1 MATIGYLR
9 LLFGADTKELE
20 AGSKRARDEMK
31 KNKEETEKTVK
42 QLTTFGVVAA
52 GGAVAGLVALT
63 KSSFD
68 GINATRGL
76 AERIGTSSEAL
87 SKLQYAAKLSD
98 VDSETLS
105 GSLEK
110 MQIRLGQ
117 VAETGEGKAAK
128 ALKSFGLSADELI
141 TKDPVE
147 TFHKL
152 VGVLEGIQNPAERAA
167 VAVDLFGKSGAGM
180 LNIVVQGSEALA
192 TMEQEADLLGKTVN
206 DLDAAKVD
214 EADDA
219 LTRVW
224 DSIGGIGNAL
234 AIEVA
239 PWITEISNRFIDYAK
254 DGVNANS
261 LVTQSL
267 DWVTTAIGYAAD
279 AMQFLEA
286 GWHAAEAGIVK
297 GLALSLQGMEGLKS
311 LLNTLTVGIIDFG
324 IAGIDSM
331 VGLGKTIANALG
343 FGDASPFE
351 GLTAGLKQNLEGL
364 AASFEVQAG
373 DSLFGEG
380 LIASLNEKA
389 SEEFTKAGE
398 LWGKEWAH
406 QTTRAFA
413 DEVKLGAETRA
424 GIAVNQAE
432 KFRGLGSGAEIDREK
447 KDKDKGEGKHA
458 GAFDLG
464 SKEAYSAILSARGAI
479 RGDKT
484 GERTAKA
491 TERTAQASEKM
502 ADYLQG
508 LQMMFG
514 VSQDEAIDFLQGV

>member
-9 LLFGADTKELE
+9 LLFGADTKQLE
-20 AGSKRARDEMK
+20 EGSKRARDEMK
-31 KNKEETEKTVK
+31 KNKEETEKSVK

-152 VGVLEGIQNPAERAA
+152 VGVLEGIKNPAERAA

-180 LNIVVQGSEALA
+180 LNIVVQGSDALA
-192 TMEQEADLLGKTVN
+192 EMEKEADLLGATIN
-206 DLDAAKVD
+206 DLDAAKID

-224 DSIGGIGNAL
+224 ASLGGVGKAL

-239 PWITEISNRFIDYAK
+239 PWLTHVANLIVDYAK
-254 DGVNANS
+254 EGVNANS
-261 LVTQSL
+261 LVSQAFGG
-267 DWVTTAIGYAAD
+267 VATAVGYAAD
-279 AMQFLEA
+279 SIQVIEA
-286 GWHAAEAGIVK
+286 AWYAAEGGIISGAVLILKAMDGMK
-297 GLALSLQGMEGLKS
+297 GL
-311 LLNTLTVGIIDFG
+311 LNRATVADHRFRDLRDRFRRS
-324 IAGIDSM
+324 DS
-331 VGLGKTIANALG
+331 GRRIANALG
-343 FGDASPFE
+343 FGDASPF
-351 GLTAGLKQNLEGL
+351 
-364 AASFEVQAG
+364 
-373 DSLFGEG
+373 
-380 LIASLNEKA
+380 
-389 SEEFTKAGE
+389 
-398 LWGKEWAH
+398 
-406 QTTRAFA
+406 R
-413 DEVKLGAETRA
+413 
-424 GIAVNQAE
+424 GIHRGTQAE
-432 KFRGLGSGAEIDREK
+432 PRGSGCILRGTGRGLP
-447 KDKDKGEGKHA
+447 
-458 GAFDLG
+458 L
-464 SKEAYSAILSARGAI
+464 RG
-479 RGDKT
+479 
-484 GERTAKA
+484 
-491 TERTAQASEKM
+491 
-502 ADYLQG
+502 
-508 LQMMFG
+508 G
-514 VSQDEAIDFLQGV
+514 VDCKPQ